1 MDIVVKVHVS
11 NLQLTICRRD
21 VKDKDGVL
29 AYPYSQVFPYRQRKN
44 PSLTQHYEVLS
55 MRSCSHFFESFLYAI
70 ISE

>member
-44 PSLTQHYEVLS
+44 RSLTQHYEVLS
-55 MRSCSHFFESFLYAI
+55 I
-70 ISE
+70 